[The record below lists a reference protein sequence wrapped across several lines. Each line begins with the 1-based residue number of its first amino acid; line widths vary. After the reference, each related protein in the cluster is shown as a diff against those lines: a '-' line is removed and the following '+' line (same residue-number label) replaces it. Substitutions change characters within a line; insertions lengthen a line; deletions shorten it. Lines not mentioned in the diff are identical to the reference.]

1 MAYLGKGRCED
12 LFVLATEL
20 NLKFDKSMTIAT
32 LKDLIISSEDYD
44 EELTKNIHS
53 TIVEDRKV
61 REENLRIE
69 EQKEKLRIEE
79 REEKLRFEQ
88 LRLDEQKRKDE
99 FELEKLRIQLGADT
113 SKESHTKFLV
123 KEISKFIH
131 RFDLK
136 EDISLYLK
144 LFERQAQRL
153 NIDKKNWVSH
163 LLGLLP
169 TEVSH
174 IIAREPDDKANSYEH
189 VKDLLLKRFKLTPV
203 KFRQLFVTHQKA
215 PERTWIDFYHELNT
229 YFNGWIDGLKIDTF
243 NKLSDLI
250 ITYQL
255 KQKTPFEFK
264 EYYLDEWAN
273 MNSPVQLAEKLEEF
287 EDFKRTLKQKS
298 SSPFVKKQEFRF
310 TEKNR
315 RYEAPGKFEYNRKDK
330 KFPASTNYNKHYEA
344 PVTKYESVQRYQDS
358 VRKGYYNKNYEKHS
372 NHNASKHAQT
382 NYSKSQKFKEPPK
395 PKETCTLI
403 VKEGLRTKE
412 IFFGK
417 VKITA
422 LIDSGS
428 TVSLLREN
436 TSRRIMDPTKLSKNK
451 MLLKGIGE
459 AQVTTIGSLEHKFK
473 IDDENYSLTWHV
485 VPTDKLKFEAVIG
498 SDLLEQASICFTKE
512 GVKFNKYENHA
523 QLMQI
528 SAENLQE
535 ELDLRHVENRQIKKE
550 LEKLIQDYK
559 PEKTAST
566 DVTMRIIL
574 KDEEPVCQPPRR
586 LAFTERQEKDGSSRM
601 CIDYRKLNQKL
612 VKDKFP
618 LPIIE
623 DVLDTLQEAKVYS
636 TLDLR
641 NGFFHVDV
649 DEDCRK
655 YTSFIV
661 PDGQFE
667 FNKVPFGLSISPGV
681 FQRYV
686 SSIFRDLT
694 RKGIVISYLD
704 DLVIPAKNEQEGLE
718 KLKIIFEVAKKYGLE
733 IKFKKCQFLKKKIE
747 FLGHIVESGTIKPS
761 PTKTLAVRKFPE
773 PTTIKQVQSFLGLT
787 GYFRKYIKDYSKIAK
802 PLSHLTRK
810 ENLFVFGTQHKE
822 AFEKLKK
829 IMSEGPILHL
839 YKYGRKTEL
848 HTDAC
853 KQGYGVILLQEAE
866 DGKLHPV
873 YYMSKKTNTAEENLS
888 EDYAKKELITR
899 IARWALQLEEFDY
912 EIEHRAGSRMKH
924 VDALSR
930 YPVMMVCNDTLTS
943 KLKNAQEEDDNMQ
956 TLKSL
961 LEKQESEEFFKRNGI
976 LYKYLNGRELIV
988 TPKAMQAE
996 LIKLIHENGH
1006 FSVGKT
1012 EEIVKQEFFIPNL
1025 SNVVKKV
1032 IVNCVPCILAN
1043 KKTGKKE
1050 GFFYPISKE
1059 SIPLSTYHVDF
1070 IGPLPSTNKSYQH
1083 IFTVVDAFTKFTWL
1097 YPVKTVSAESA
1108 FEKLKQQQKTFGN
1121 PIRIISDRGSAFT
1134 SKLFNDYC
1142 DEENIQHL
1150 QIATGVS
1157 RGNRQVERIHR
1168 TLIPVLTKLS
1178 LDDSTKWYKY
1188 VDRLQR
1194 ILSSTISRSTKWT
1207 PFELLVGIKM
1217 RNKEDILIK
1226 DLLLEE
1232 MAKELLEQREFLG
1245 NDAKKNVEILQSE
1258 NRKTY
1263 NRRRKK
1269 ASLYKEGNLVAIQRT
1284 QFGAGLKLRPKFL
1297 GPYKVTKV
1305 NSKDRYEVEKVGQHD
1320 GPNSTTTSA
1329 DLMKHFCA

>member
-1 MAYLGKGRCED
+1 M
-12 LFVLATEL
+12 
-20 NLKFDKSMTIAT
+20 
-32 LKDLIISSEDYD
+32 
-44 EELTKNIHS
+44 
-53 TIVEDRKV
+53 
-61 REENLRIE
+61 
-69 EQKEKLRIEE
+69 
-79 REEKLRFEQ
+79 
-88 LRLDEQKRKDE
+88 
-99 FELEKLRIQLGADT
+99 
-113 SKESHTKFLV
+113 
-123 KEISKFIH
+123 
-131 RFDLK
+131 
-136 EDISLYLK
+136 
-144 LFERQAQRL
+144 
-153 NIDKKNWVSH
+153 
-163 LLGLLP
+163 
-169 TEVSH
+169 
-174 IIAREPDDKANSYEH
+174 
-189 VKDLLLKRFKLTPV
+189 
-203 KFRQLFVTHQKA
+203 
-215 PERTWIDFYHELNT
+215 
-229 YFNGWIDGLKIDTF
+229 
-243 NKLSDLI
+243 
-250 ITYQL
+250 
-255 KQKTPFEFK
+255 
-264 EYYLDEWAN
+264 
-273 MNSPVQLAEKLEEF
+273 
-287 EDFKRTLKQKS
+287 
-298 SSPFVKKQEFRF
+298 
-310 TEKNR
+310 
-315 RYEAPGKFEYNRKDK
+315 
-330 KFPASTNYNKHYEA
+330 
-344 PVTKYESVQRYQDS
+344 
-358 VRKGYYNKNYEKHS
+358 
-372 NHNASKHAQT
+372 

-403 VKEGLRTKE
+403 VKKGLRTKE

-451 MLLKGIGE
+451 MLLTGIGE
-459 AQVTTIGSLEHKFK
+459 AQVTTIGSFEHEFK

-498 SDLLEQASICFTKE
+498 SDLLEQASISFTKE

-535 ELDLRHVENRQIKKE
+535 ELDLRHAENRQIKKE

-559 PEKTAST
+559 PEKAAST

-586 LAFTERQEKDGSSRM
+586 LAFTERQEVNKQIEEWLNEGIIRPSSAEYASPIVMVKKKDGSSRM

-641 NGFFHVDV
+641 NGFFQVDV

-667 FNKVPFGLSISPGV
+667 FNKVPFGLSTSPGV

-733 IKFKKCQFLKKKIE
+733 IKFKKCQILKKKIE

-802 PLSHLTRK
+802 PLSDLTRK
-810 ENLFVFGTQHKE
+810 ENLFVFGTQQKE

-853 KQGYGVILLQEAE
+853 KQGYGAILLQEAE
-866 DGKLHPV
+866 DEKLHPV
-873 YYMSKKTNTAEENLS
+873 YYMSKKTNTAEENIS

-943 KLKNAQEEDDNMQ
+943 KLKNAQEEDDNIQ

-961 LEKQESEEFFKRNGI
+961 LEKQESEEFFERN
-976 LYKYLNGRELIV
+976 
-988 TPKAMQAE
+988 
-996 LIKLIHENGH
+996 
-1006 FSVGKT
+1006 
-1012 EEIVKQEFFIPNL
+1012 
-1025 SNVVKKV
+1025 
-1032 IVNCVPCILAN
+1032 
-1043 KKTGKKE
+1043 
-1050 GFFYPISKE
+1050 
-1059 SIPLSTYHVDF
+1059 
-1070 IGPLPSTNKSYQH
+1070 
-1083 IFTVVDAFTKFTWL
+1083 DAFTKFTWL

-1108 FEKLKQQQKTFGN
+1108 LEKLKQQQKTFGN

-1150 QIATGVS
+1150 QIATGVP
-1157 RGNRQVERIHR
+1157 RGNGQVERIHR

-1194 ILSSTISRSTKWT
+1194 ILNSTISRSTKWT

-1232 MAKELLEQREFLG
+1232 MAKELLEQREFLR
-1245 NDAKKNVEILQSE
+1245 NDAKKNIETLQSE

-1269 ASLYKEGNLVAIQRT
+1269 ASLYKEGDLVAIQRT

-1305 NSKDRYEVEKVGQHD
+1305 NSKDRYDVEKVGQHD

-1329 DLMKHFCA
+1329 DLMKHFYA

>member
-1 MAYLGKGRCED
+1 
-12 LFVLATEL
+12 
-20 NLKFDKSMTIAT
+20 
-32 LKDLIISSEDYD
+32 
-44 EELTKNIHS
+44 
-53 TIVEDRKV
+53 
-61 REENLRIE
+61 
-69 EQKEKLRIEE
+69 
-79 REEKLRFEQ
+79 
-88 LRLDEQKRKDE
+88 
-99 FELEKLRIQLGADT
+99 
-113 SKESHTKFLV
+113 
-123 KEISKFIH
+123 
-131 RFDLK
+131 
-136 EDISLYLK
+136 
-144 LFERQAQRL
+144 
-153 NIDKKNWVSH
+153 
-163 LLGLLP
+163 
-169 TEVSH
+169 
-174 IIAREPDDKANSYEH
+174 
-189 VKDLLLKRFKLTPV
+189 
-203 KFRQLFVTHQKA
+203 
-215 PERTWIDFYHELNT
+215 
-229 YFNGWIDGLKIDTF
+229 
-243 NKLSDLI
+243 
-250 ITYQL
+250 
-255 KQKTPFEFK
+255 
-264 EYYLDEWAN
+264 
-273 MNSPVQLAEKLEEF
+273 
-287 EDFKRTLKQKS
+287 
-298 SSPFVKKQEFRF
+298 
-310 TEKNR
+310 
-315 RYEAPGKFEYNRKDK
+315 
-330 KFPASTNYNKHYEA
+330 
-344 PVTKYESVQRYQDS
+344 
-358 VRKGYYNKNYEKHS
+358 
-372 NHNASKHAQT
+372 
-382 NYSKSQKFKEPPK
+382 
-395 PKETCTLI
+395 
-403 VKEGLRTKE
+403 
-412 IFFGK
+412 
-417 VKITA
+417 
-422 LIDSGS
+422 
-428 TVSLLREN
+428 
-436 TSRRIMDPTKLSKNK
+436 MDPTKLSKNK
-451 MLLKGIGE
+451 MLLTGIGE
-459 AQVTTIGSLEHKFK
+459 AQVTTIGSFEHEFK

-498 SDLLEQASICFTKE
+498 SDLLEQASISFTKE

-528 SAENLQE
+528 SAENLQ

-586 LAFTERQEKDGSSRM
+586 LAFTERQEVNKQIEEWLHEGIIRPSSAEYASPIVM
-601 CIDYRKLNQKL
+601 KL

-667 FNKVPFGLSISPGV
+667 FNKVPFGLSTSPGV

-761 PTKTLAVRKFPE
+761 PTKTLAVRKFLE

-802 PLSHLTRK
+802 PLSDLTRK
-810 ENLFVFGTQHKE
+810 ENLFVFGIQQKE

-853 KQGYGVILLQEAE
+853 KQGYGAILLQEAE

-873 YYMSKKTNTAEENLS
+873 YYMSKKQIQQKKK
-888 EDYAKKELITR
+888 DYAKKKKELITR

-943 KLKNAQEEDDNMQ
+943 KLKNAQEEDDNIQ

-961 LEKQESEEFFKRNGI
+961 LEKQESEEFFERN
-976 LYKYLNGRELIV
+976 
-988 TPKAMQAE
+988 
-996 LIKLIHENGH
+996 
-1006 FSVGKT
+1006 
-1012 EEIVKQEFFIPNL
+1012 
-1025 SNVVKKV
+1025 
-1032 IVNCVPCILAN
+1032 AN

-1050 GFFYPISKE
+1050 GFLNPISKE

-1108 FEKLKQQQKTFGN
+1108 LEKLKQQQKTFGN

-1150 QIATGVS
+1150 QIATGVP
-1157 RGNRQVERIHR
+1157 RGNGQVERIHR

-1188 VDRLQR
+1188 VERLQR
-1194 ILSSTISRSTKWT
+1194 ILNSTISRSTKWT

-1232 MAKELLEQREFLG
+1232 MAKELLEQREFLR
-1245 NDAKKNVEILQSE
+1245 NDAKKNIETLQSE

-1269 ASLYKEGNLVAIQRT
+1269 ASLYKEG
-1284 QFGAGLKLRPKFL
+1284 
-1297 GPYKVTKV
+1297 
-1305 NSKDRYEVEKVGQHD
+1305 D
-1320 GPNSTTTSA
+1320 
-1329 DLMKHFCA
+1329 

>member
-1 MAYLGKGRCED
+1 MAYLGKGRRED

-53 TIVEDRKV
+53 TIVEDRKA
-61 REENLRIE
+61 REENLRIEEQREKLRIE

-88 LRLDEQKRKDE
+88 LRLDEQKRKYE
-99 FELEKLRIQLGADT
+99 FELEKLRIQTRSKLGADT
-113 SKESHTKFLV
+113 SKESDTKFLV

-153 NIDKKNWVSH
+153 NIDQENWVSH

-189 VKDLLLKRFKLTPV
+189 VKDLLLKRFKLTSE

-250 ITYQL
+250 ITDQL
-255 KQKTPFEFK
+255 KRKTPFEFK
-264 EYYLDEWAN
+264 EYYLDKWAN
-273 MNSPVQLAEKLEEF
+273 MNSPFQLAEKLEEF

-298 SSPFVKKQEFRF
+298 SGPNVKKQEFRF

-315 RYEAPGKFEYNRKDK
+315 RYEAPQENSSITGKIRSFQRQRMTTNITK
-330 KFPASTNYNKHYEA
+330 PLSPSTNLFKDIKTA
-344 PVTKYESVQRYQDS
+344 R
-358 VRKGYYNKNYEKHS
+358 RKGITTKITRNTQITMLPSIY
-372 NHNASKHAQT
+372 AQT
-382 NYSKSQKFKEPPK
+382 NYSKSQKFKEP

-428 TVSLLREN
+428 TISLLREN

-451 MLLKGIGE
+451 MLLTGIGE
-459 AQVTTIGSLEHKFK
+459 AQVTTIGSFEHEFK

-498 SDLLEQASICFTKE
+498 SDLLEQASISFTKE

-528 SAENLQE
+528 SAENLQ

-566 DVTMRIIL
+566 NVTMRIIL
-574 KDEEPVCQPPRR
+574 RR
-586 LAFTERQEKDGSSRM
+586 RTSLSTPSSTSFH
-601 CIDYRKLNQKL
+601 RKTRSKQT
-612 VKDKFP
+612 DRR
-618 LPIIE
+618 IA
-623 DVLDTLQEAKVYS
+623 Q
-636 TLDLR
+636 R
-641 NGFFHVDV
+641 RH
-649 DEDCRK
+649 
-655 YTSFIV
+655 YTSEFCGICKSNRN
-661 PDGQFE
+661 DGQFE
-667 FNKVPFGLSISPGV
+667 FNKVPFGLSTSSGV

-718 KLKIIFEVAKKYGLE
+718 KLKIIFEVAKKYELE

-802 PLSHLTRK
+802 PLSDLTRK
-810 ENLFVFGTQHKE
+810 ENLFVSFSG
-822 AFEKLKK
+822 LNKK
-829 IMSEGPILHL
+829 
-839 YKYGRKTEL
+839 
-848 HTDAC
+848 
-853 KQGYGVILLQEAE
+853 
-866 DGKLHPV
+866 
-873 YYMSKKTNTAEENLS
+873 
-888 EDYAKKELITR
+888 
-899 IARWALQLEEFDY
+899 
-912 EIEHRAGSRMKH
+912 KH
-924 VDALSR
+924 
-930 YPVMMVCNDTLTS
+930 
-943 KLKNAQEEDDNMQ
+943 LKN
-956 TLKSL
+956 
-961 LEKQESEEFFKRNGI
+961 
-976 LYKYLNGRELIV
+976 
-988 TPKAMQAE
+988 
-996 LIKLIHENGH
+996 
-1006 FSVGKT
+1006 
-1012 EEIVKQEFFIPNL
+1012 
-1025 SNVVKKV
+1025 
-1032 IVNCVPCILAN
+1032 
-1043 KKTGKKE
+1043 
-1050 GFFYPISKE
+1050 
-1059 SIPLSTYHVDF
+1059 
-1070 IGPLPSTNKSYQH
+1070 
-1083 IFTVVDAFTKFTWL
+1083 
-1097 YPVKTVSAESA
+1097 
-1108 FEKLKQQQKTFGN
+1108 
-1121 PIRIISDRGSAFT
+1121 
-1134 SKLFNDYC
+1134 
-1142 DEENIQHL
+1142 
-1150 QIATGVS
+1150 
-1157 RGNRQVERIHR
+1157 
-1168 TLIPVLTKLS
+1168 
-1178 LDDSTKWYKY
+1178 
-1188 VDRLQR
+1188 
-1194 ILSSTISRSTKWT
+1194 
-1207 PFELLVGIKM
+1207 
-1217 RNKEDILIK
+1217 
-1226 DLLLEE
+1226 
-1232 MAKELLEQREFLG
+1232 
-1245 NDAKKNVEILQSE
+1245 
-1258 NRKTY
+1258 
-1263 NRRRKK
+1263 
-1269 ASLYKEGNLVAIQRT
+1269 
-1284 QFGAGLKLRPKFL
+1284 
-1297 GPYKVTKV
+1297 
-1305 NSKDRYEVEKVGQHD
+1305 
-1320 GPNSTTTSA
+1320 
-1329 DLMKHFCA
+1329 